1 MGLIEQIRDAGI
13 VGCGGAGFPTHVKLN
28 CKVEY
33 LIVNAAECEPLL
45 RTDRYLMLN
54 KANEIVS
61 AVEMVAEMTQ
71 AKELYIALKETY
83 TEEIAALSTAIATK
97 NSKVKLF
104 CLKNFY
110 PAGDEQ
116 IMVLEVTGKTV
127 PPSGIPLDVGAVV
140 SNVATMYGIY
150 QASNGI
156 PFTDKYLTVTGAVK
170 SPTIIKTPIGTSF
183 KECIEAAGGATVSDY
198 HILAGGP
205 LMGKLYKKEDLD
217 KYYVTKTTSGIV
229 IVPDEANL
237 VQMREASLH
246 QILKRAKGAC
256 IQCQTCTSMCPRYL
270 SGHPLSPHKIM
281 RKLAY
286 IDDVN
291 EILEDKDIK
300 EAMTCSECGV
310 CEAYACPMGLAPRQV
325 NVYVKKALRESGF
338 RYQKNTSIAYT
349 KREDREYR
357 RIPSHRIAA
366 RLGVEQYY
374 DYTIRSLI
382 ELEPKE
388 VRIPLSQHIGA
399 PSEATVTTGAVV
411 SKGDLIGRIPEK
423 ALGANIHASIS
434 GKIKSIFDGMVVIE
448 REMH

>member
-1 MGLIEQIRDAGI
+1 MGLIEQIKDAGI

-28 CKVEY
+28 CTVEY

-54 KANEIVS
+54 KADEIVS
-61 AVEMVAEMTQ
+61 AVELVAEMTKAQ
-71 AKELYIALKETY
+71 KLFIALKETY
-83 TEEIAALSTAIATK
+83 TDEIQALQQAIDK
-97 NSKVKLF
+97 RGSRVSLF
-104 CLKNFY
+104 PLKNFY

-116 IMVLEVTGKTV
+116 IMVLEVTGRTV
-127 PPSGIPLDVGAVV
+127 PPTGIPLDVGAVV

-150 QASNGI
+150 QASTGI
-156 PFTDKYLTVTGAVK
+156 PFTEKYLTVTGAVAH
-170 SPTIIKTPIGTSF
+170 PIIVKAPIGTSF
-183 KECIEAAGGATVSDY
+183 RECIQAAGCPTVEDY

-217 KYYVTKTTSGIV
+217 KYDVTKTTSGIV
-229 IVPDEANL
+229 IVPDDTNL
-237 VQMREASLH
+237 VQMRETSLRA
-246 QILKRAKGAC
+246 ILKRARGAC

-286 IDDVN
+286 IDDISEV
-291 EILEDKDIK
+291 LEDRDIK

-338 RYQKNTSIAYT
+338 RYQKDTET
-349 KREDREYR
+349 TFRQREDREYR

-374 DYTIRSLI
+374 DYTIRELKELNPATVKISLQ
-382 ELEPKE
+382 
-388 VRIPLSQHIGA
+388 QHIGA
-399 PSEATVTTGAVV
+399 PSEPAVNVGDTVSVGT
-411 SKGDLIGRIPEK
+411 LIGRIPEK

-434 GKIKSIFDGMVVIE
+434 GTVKSIENGMVVIGK
-448 REMH
+448 

>member
-28 CKVEY
+28 CTVEY

-54 KANEIVS
+54 KAEEIIS
-61 AVEMVAEMTQ
+61 AVELVAEMTKAQ
-71 AKELYIALKETY
+71 KLFIALKETY
-83 TEEIAALSTAIATK
+83 TDEIRSLQAAINKK
-97 NSKVKLF
+97 NSKVALF
-104 CLKNFY
+104 PLKNFY

-116 IMVLEVTGKTV
+116 IMVLEVTGRTV
-127 PPSGIPLDVGAVV
+127 PPTGIPLDVGAVV

-150 QASNGI
+150 QASSGI
-156 PFTDKYLTVTGAVK
+156 PFTEKYLTVTGAVA
-170 SPTIIKTPIGTSF
+170 SPVIVKAPIGTSF
-183 KECIEAAGGATVSDY
+183 RECIEAAGGATVADY

-205 LMGKLYKKEDLD
+205 LMGKLYSKEDLD
-217 KYYVTKTTSGIV
+217 KYDVTKTTSGIV
-229 IVPDEANL
+229 IVPDDTNL
-237 VQMREASLH
+237 VKMRETSLRA
-246 QILKRAKGAC
+246 ILKRAKGAC

-286 IDDVN
+286 IDDVTQV
-291 EILEDKDIK
+291 LEDKDIK

-338 RYQKNTSIAYT
+338 RYQKDTSTTFEA
-349 KREDREYR
+349 REDREYR

-374 DYTIRSLI
+374 DYTIRDLK
-382 ELEPKE
+382 ELNPDT
-388 VRIPLSQHIGA
+388 VRIPLQQHIGA
-399 PSEATVTTGAVV
+399 PSEVTVAVGDRV
-411 SKGDLIGRIPEK
+411 EKGTVIGKIPEK

-434 GKIKSIFDGMVVIE
+434 GTVKSIENGTVVIGK
-448 REMH
+448 

>member
-54 KANEIVS
+54 KADEIIS
-61 AVEMVAEMTQ
+61 AVELVAEMTE
-71 AKELYIALKETY
+71 AKKLFIALKETY
-83 TEEIAALSTAIATK
+83 KDEIQSLQEAINRRNSRVAL
-97 NSKVKLF
+97 F
-104 CLKNFY
+104 PLKNFY

-116 IMVLEVTGKTV
+116 IMVLEVTGRTV
-127 PPSGIPLDVGAVV
+127 PPTGIPLDVGAVV

-150 QASNGI
+150 QASQGV
-156 PFTDKYLTVTGAVK
+156 PFTEKYLTVTGAVENPVIVK
-170 SPTIIKTPIGTSF
+170 APIGTSF
-183 KECIEAAGGATVSDY
+183 RECIEAAGGTVTEDY

-205 LMGKLYKKEDLD
+205 LMGKLYPKENLD
-217 KYYVTKTTSGIV
+217 KYMVTKTTSGIV
-229 IVPDEANL
+229 IVPNDTNL
-237 VQMREASLH
+237 VKMRETSLKA
-246 QILKRAKGAC
+246 ILKRAKGAC

-286 IDDVN
+286 IDDVSQV
-291 EILEDKDIK
+291 LDDKDIK

-338 RYQKNTSIAYT
+338 RYQKDTET
-349 KREDREYR
+349 KFVQREEREYR

-374 DYTIRSLI
+374 DYTIRQL
-382 ELEPKE
+382 KE
-388 VRIPLSQHIGA
+388 INPTTVRIPLQQHIGA
-399 PSEATVTTGAVV
+399 PSEATV
-411 SKGDLIGRIPEK
+411 SIGDSVTVGTIIGQIPDK

-434 GKIKSIFDGMVVIE
+434 GTVKSIENGMVVIG
-448 REMH
+448 R

>member
-1 MGLIEQIRDAGI
+1 MGLLEQIKDAGI

-54 KANEIVS
+54 KADEIIS
-61 AVEMVAEMTQ
+61 AVEQVADMTE
-71 AKELYIALKETY
+71 ASKIFIALKETY
-83 TEEIAALSTAIATK
+83 TDEIASLNNAIAKK
-97 NSKVKLF
+97 NSRVKLF
-104 CLKNFY
+104 PLKNFY

-116 IMVLEVTGKTV
+116 IMVLEVTGRTV
-127 PPSGIPLDVGAVV
+127 PPTGIPLDVGAVV

-150 QASNGI
+150 EASKGI
-156 PFTDKYLTVTGAVK
+156 PFTEKYLTVTGAVANPVIVK
-170 SPTIIKTPIGTSF
+170 APIGTSF
-183 KECIEAAGGATVSDY
+183 RECIEAAGGPLFSDY

-217 KYYVTKTTSGIV
+217 KYNVTKTTSGIV

-237 VQMREASLH
+237 VHMREQSLST
-246 QILKRAKGAC
+246 ILKKAKGAC

-270 SGHPLSPHKIM
+270 SGHPLAPHKIM

-291 EILEDKDIK
+291 DVLEDKDIR

-338 RYQKNTSIAYT
+338 RYQKDTETTFVS
-349 KREDREYR
+349 RDDREYR

-366 RLGVEQYY
+366 RLGVEKYY
-374 DYTIRSLI
+374 DYTIRDLKELTPSEVKISLQ
-382 ELEPKE
+382 
-388 VRIPLSQHIGA
+388 QHIGA
-399 PSEATVTTGAVV
+399 PAEPVVKVGDTVEKGA
-411 SKGDLIGRIPEK
+411 LIGSLPEK
-423 ALGANIHASIS
+423 GLGANIHATIS
-434 GKIKSIFDGMVVIE
+434 GRVSSVDNGMVVI
-448 REMH
+448 HI